1 MNELSDQA
9 YGSAEELKASSLEPA
24 APIVD
29 REPFL
34 GFVSDQASLTCLR
47 AVLSNPALGPMRVKL
62 SSFAAT
68 LATLGA
74 IRSPRTVLV
83 DISGEEQPLSAVMRL
98 EQVIEPGTRVL
109 VAGDVQS
116 VAFYRTLTRNLGIRE
131 YLPKPFDAAQLAR
144 DLLPWVTGEE
154 PRVGA
159 HRGGSLIAV
168 RGLSG
173 GVGASTVAANLAWLI
188 GVETRR
194 HTVLLDGDLLAGS
207 AALAANVAPSS
218 GLRAALETPD
228 RIDPLLIERSA
239 QAASDRLHVLAAEEP
254 YTEKWS
260 YHHGAGAALVEAL
273 RQRYNF
279 IIADLPC
286 RVFGFAAEL
295 FGLANQSVFV
305 ADLSERGVS
314 AMQAVLSH
322 DQARSAAAHVAFVRR
337 PNQRI
342 SRTTI
347 GNALPA
353 GLSHAVIDWSKP
365 VRIASDL
372 GHFAST
378 KKGPYRSAMLE
389 LVKNVGAISE
399 VNTP

>member
-1 MNELSDQA
+1 MNKLSDRP
-9 YGSAEELKASSLEPA
+9 SMSLKDPTS
-24 APIVD
+24 IVE
-29 REPFL
+29 REKFL
-34 GFVSDQASLTCLR
+34 GFVSDQNSLACIRT
-47 AVLSNPALGPMRVKL
+47 VLSHPAIGPMRVKL
-62 SSFAAT
+62 SSFEET
-68 LATLGA
+68 LAALGA
-74 IRSPRTVLV
+74 MRSPRTVLV
-83 DISGEEQPLSAVMRL
+83 DISGEDQPLSALMRL

-109 VAGDVQS
+109 VTGDVHS

-131 YLPKPFDAAQLAR
+131 YLPKPLDPAQLAR
-144 DLLPWVTGEE
+144 DLLPWATGDE
-154 PRVGA
+154 PRVEA

-168 RGLSG
+168 RGLAG

-218 GLRAALETPD
+218 GLRSALETPD

-260 YHHGAGAALVEAL
+260 YHPGAGRALVEAL

-295 FGLANQSVFV
+295 LGLANQSVFV
-305 ADLSERGVS
+305 TDLSPRSVS
-314 AMQAVLSH
+314 AMQAVLTD
-322 DQARSAAAHVAFVRR
+322 DQARSAATHVAFIRR
-337 PNQRI
+337 PHQRV
-342 SRTTI
+342 SRASI
-347 GNALPA
+347 ENALPI
-353 GLSHAVIDWSKP
+353 GLGRALIDWDKS

-372 GHFAST
+372 GSFASA
-378 KKGPYRSAMLE
+378 KKGPFRTAMLD
-389 LVKNVGAISE
+389 LVKSVGAIME
-399 VNTP
+399 TNPL